1 MSALKQRLVDDMKS
15 AMRAK
20 EKDRLL
26 TVRTILAAI
35 KQQEVDTREDVDE
48 AGVLAILDKQSKQ
61 RRESI
66 AQFTKAGRDD
76 LVAQEE
82 LELVFIQE
90 YLPEPLSDEEVQS
103 LIKEAIASTGAESS
117 RSGRYGQNKR
127 FNQSGFKLDF
137 SFSLRI
143 IPCFLQ
149 QDVKKCQRTIHQVPN
164 HQN

>member
-1 MSALKQRLVDDMKS
+1 MSALKLRIFDDMKS

-26 TVRTILAAI
+26 TIRTILATI

-66 AQFTKAGRDD
+66 AQFSKAGRDD

-82 LELVFIQE
+82 LELGFIQE
-90 YLPEPLSDEEVQS
+90 YLPEPLSDDEIAS
-103 LIKEAIASTGAESS
+103 LIKEAMDATGADSMKDMGKVMAHIKPKAQG
-117 RSGRYGQNKR
+117 RADMGKVSGLIKAALN
-127 FNQSGFKLDF
+127 
-137 SFSLRI
+137 
-143 IPCFLQ
+143 
-149 QDVKKCQRTIHQVPN
+149 
-164 HQN
+164 